1 MTYAELPDSSR
12 VWVYTASRQLSE
24 GEQTDIQHKLNG
36 FVKEWTAHRHALE
49 AVAEIR
55 NGRFLILAVDES
67 QAGASGCSIDASVRF
82 LQDLGNKYKVDFLD
96 RMTFFADNG
105 EGFLPYAHTA
115 FTEAYQRGELTDE
128 SPVVDPLVNT
138 KAQLDSAFVKP
149 LKDSWHKRFV

>member
-1 MTYAELPDSSR
+1 MTYTELPDTSR

-24 GEQTDIQHKLNG
+24 AEQADIQRQLNH
-36 FVKEWTAHRHALE
+36 FVKEWTAHRQALE
-49 AVAEIR
+49 AVGEIR

-82 LQDLGNKYKVDFLD
+82 LQDLGNSHQVDFFD
-96 RMTFFADNG
+96 RLTFFADNG
-105 EGFLPYAHTA
+105 EGFLPYAQTEFTA
-115 FTEAYQRGELTDE
+115 AYQRGELTDE

-138 KAQLDSAFVKP
+138 KAQLDAAFVKP